1 MFIPYSLSRIVGK
14 MEKRKILYL
23 DDEKDNLDVFEYS
36 FAREYQLYLAS
47 TILEAKNILKE
58 NDIEVIITDYKMPEM
73 TGVDFLESIH
83 KDNPHCIRII
93 LTGFHDYEIVV
104 NSINRAKIFQFVT
117 KPWKKQDFKIIIDN
131 ALELYGLRER
141 NNNLIK
147 HLIDSNNDLQVK
159 SQSLKNI
166 AEIHSKEIEN
176 FEKITAHNLRGPVRS
191 IGTLVEWLINDYADL
206 YDSNAHEYLNLL
218 KIRIQQLYDSMDG
231 VLEYIKTGLIPI
243 GQQTLLSQTVDKIR
257 KSDWFKDHIQ
267 IELLTDTFPMDPDHT
282 FSVMKETLKNALDAT
297 VSSSGK
303 IILTCWK
310 SEGESHLKV
319 SDNGRGIEEKYHKKI
334 FQTFQSISDENSN
347 KLGLGLAIVDKIA
360 KLYRGNISFVSTPG
374 KGTTITLSLKNI
386 LP

>member
-1 MFIPYSLSRIVGK
+1 MEI
-14 MEKRKILYL
+14 EKRKILYL
-23 DDEKDNLDVFEYS
+23 DDEIDNLDVFEYS
-36 FAREYQLYLAS
+36 FSREYQLFLAS
-47 TILEAKNILKE
+47 NIAEARKILHE
-58 NDIEVIITDYKMPEM
+58 NTIEVIITDYKMPEM
-73 TGVDFLESIH
+73 TGVEFLESIH

-117 KPWKKQDFKIIIDN
+117 KPWKKQDFKIVIDN

-206 YDSNAHEYLNLL
+206 YDSNAKEYLNLL
-218 KIRIQQLYDSMDG
+218 KMRIQQLYDSMDG
-231 VLEYIKTGLIPI
+231 VLEYIKTGLIPV
-243 GQQTLLSQTVDKIR
+243 GQKTLLPPTIEKI
-257 KSDWFKDHIQ
+257 KNSNWYKDNIK

-282 FSVMKETLKNALDAT
+282 FSILKETLKNALDAT
-297 VSSSGK
+297 TNSSGE
-303 IILTCWK
+303 ITLTCWATEK
-310 SEGESHLKV
+310 ECLLKV
-319 SDNGRGIEEKYHKKI
+319 TDNGRGVEEKYHEKI
-334 FQTFQSISDENSN
+334 FQTFQSISTENSN
-347 KLGLGLAIVDKIA
+347 KLGLGLAIVDKIV
-360 KLYRGNISFVSTPG
+360 KLYRGKISFDSTPG
-374 KGTTITLSLKNI
+374 TGTSITISIKK
-386 LP
+386 P